1 MLMRLSDQAK
11 SAVGELLGSDED
23 ALFTELGARVQAIN
37 TDASLAADFGLDA
50 IPLEGAKEVL
60 RDIGRRLFK
69 RWNAEAYK
77 LVCGVSTDD
86 ALAREEI
93 AKSVGLGG
101 VALGATIAGALVS
114 SFGLAPAIAAVVGA
128 LVVKR
133 FLQPTQEELCAIWK
147 ENL

>member
-86 ALAREEI
+86 EVAREEI